1 MRLPSLRRTL
11 AICAASALLALTSC
25 ASSDSDSG
33 SSDAAAPASAGASA
47 AGSTFPVSIK
57 HAFGTTVIEK
67 KPTRV
72 ATIVWS
78 NHDAALALGVVP
90 VGIPKQTYGDQDGDG
105 VLSWTEKRLTELQAD
120 TPALFDESDGLDFEA
135 IAGTRPDVILAS
147 HSGISKDDYRTLSE
161 IAPTVAYPSLAYGTS
176 WRDTIELTSRALGL
190 ASEGDALVTS
200 LEKTIGDASTSRPSL
215 KGRTALVGYID
226 PKDFSKV
233 GYYTTHDARNQFS
246 VDLGMKIPASLT
258 ALSAKTDAFYGTI
271 SAEKADVFDDVD
283 VLVTY
288 GDAKLLGRL
297 QKDPLLGRIP
307 AIAKGAV
314 VVIPDGSELAAAIS
328 PPTALTIPATTDEY
342 AGLLAD
348 AVTHLK

>member
-1 MRLPSLRRTL
+1 MRVPSLGRTL
-11 AICAASALLALTSC
+11 AACAASALLVLTGC
-25 ASSDSDSG
+25 ADSDSDS
-33 SSDAAAPASAGASA
+33 DSAGSPEASSSASA
-47 AGSTFPVSIK
+47 AAFPVSIK

-105 VLSWTEKRLTELQAD
+105 VLSWTTKKLTELKAD

-135 IAGTRPDVILAS
+135 IADTRPDVILAA
-147 HSGISKDDYRTLSE
+147 HSGLSKADYTTLSE
-161 IAPTVAYPSLAYGTS
+161 IAPTVSYPDTAYGTT
-176 WRDTIELTSRALGL
+176 WRDTVRLDAEALGL
-190 ASEGDALVTS
+190 ASEGDALV
-200 LEKTIGDASTSRPSL
+200 ASL
-215 KGRTALVGYID
+215 KKSIDEAAANHPTIAGRTALVGYID
-226 PKDFSKV
+226 PKDFSTV

-246 VDLGMKIPASLT
+246 VDLGMKYPDSLT
-258 ALSAKTDAFYGTI
+258 DLSAKTEEFYATI

-283 VLVTY
+283 IFVTY
-288 GDAKLLGRL
+288 GDDKLLGRL
-297 QKDPLLGRIP
+297 QKDPLLGKIP

-314 VVIPDGSELAAAIS
+314 VVLEDNSELAAALS

-348 AVTHLK
+348 AAADLT